1 MPDSKNVAVAVVGMC
16 GSGKSV
22 LANHFI
28 NDGWACVYFG
38 GVTMKILERKG
49 SRKPNIT
56 KNKFEKTCVK
66 SMAWKPMQNCCILR

>member
-22 LANHFI
+22 LANHFV

-38 GVTMKILERKG
+38 GVTMKILEEKV

-56 KNKFEKTCVK
+56 KTNSGKL
-66 SMAWKPMQNCCILR
+66 A

>member
-38 GVTMKILERKG
+38 G
-49 SRKPNIT
+49 
-56 KNKFEKTCVK
+56 
-66 SMAWKPMQNCCILR
+66 